1 MATISNTPRPG
12 YIYDST
18 DAVWYPIGT
27 GTHSHSEIASTIIDA
42 KGDLIVGSAADTPIR
57 KAVGTDGQMLYA
69 DSTVTGGIK
78 WADAPASGGM
88 TLLSTTSLSGA
99 TTTISSISQDYTDL
113 YGIVYGVTNATGNGT
128 FTCKINNTQNI
139 YYVASYA
146 DPVQQYNSFLEG
158 YDMRFNATQN
168 LDRTNSANGWFFRI
182 CNYATSITQKPV
194 QFAGDYKNQDRV
206 CADNSAG
213 TWHSSSAVTSL
224 VFANSGGNLSTG
236 TVKLYGVK

>member
-1 MATISNTPRPG
+1 MAVFSNTPRPG

-88 TLLSTTSLSGA
+88 TLLSTTTLSGTSVTLSSIPSTYKQLYLTIIGASSNNDGSELYLQFNSDTGSNYTQTSPSNNLSGSFGA
-99 TTTISSISQDYTDL
+99 TEIVVLSGIDTTAKTNQANITIPNYTNTNTWKFCTFESLTPSYVTPASEYYAKYAWGLYKSTSAISSITLSM
-113 YGIVYGVTNATGNGT
+113 YGTMN
-128 FTCKINNTQNI
+128 
-139 YYVASYA
+139 
-146 DPVQQYNSFLEG
+146 
-158 YDMRFNATQN
+158 
-168 LDRTNSANGWFFRI
+168 
-182 CNYATSITQKPV
+182 
-194 QFAGDYKNQDRV
+194 
-206 CADNSAG
+206 
-213 TWHSSSAVTSL
+213 
-224 VFANSGGNLSTG
+224 TG
-236 TVKLYGVK
+236 TAYLYGVN